1 MVWGDSA
8 PHAASAAR
16 TGQSLILNVGPVA
29 AGSMFSSR
37 HTLLFFL
44 LLLSLAVIGD
54 AQLSTNASTKPSL
67 RVGDYADGLANGTA
81 LPLYTL
87 VWRAVG
93 SSFVNPAG
101 VNQTFAT
108 DANNAFLAANL
119 PHPMTYTVAN
129 IRNAAV
135 FSTSRKVSGVLG
147 RLWLQTV

>member
-1 MVWGDSA
+1 MS
-8 PHAASAAR
+8 
-16 TGQSLILNVGPVA
+16 
-29 AGSMFSSR
+29 SSR
-37 HTLLFFL
+37 RCVL
-44 LLLSLAVIGD
+44 LLLLLFCSAVVGD
-54 AQLSTNASTKPSL
+54 AQLSGNASTKPSL
-67 RVGDYADGLANGTA
+67 KVGDYADGLANGTA

-93 SSFVNPAG
+93 SSFSDPAG

-147 RLWLQTV
+147 RLYLQQL